1 MNKKIKALLASDNID
16 NQWLAISLMIGK
28 KVPLYDIVDILLEDF
43 DTLCDDIKVMGGTRK
58 FHNLIMSNHYPFKVR
73 FISHM
78 LGLIADTYFVYPKL
92 NLNIAIERYT
102 QLPITKKLPYRFSAN
117 ITNEGETKKLPYR
130 FSANITNEGE
140 TEIIAGTGTRN
151 NLESIQ
157 MKIHAELETWIYER
171 LNPKD

>member
-43 DTLCDDIKVMGGTRK
+43 DTLCDDIKVIGGTRK
-58 FHNLIMSNHYPFKVR
+58 FHNLIMYNHYTFKVK
-73 FISHM
+73 FISSL
-78 LGLIADTYFVYPKL
+78 LGLFADTYFVYPKL

-102 QLPITKKLPYRFSAN
+102 HLPNRFSAS
-117 ITNEGETKKLPYR
+117 IANE
-130 FSANITNEGE
+130 EGKA
-140 TEIIAGTGTRN
+140 EIIASTGTRN

>member
-16 NQWLAISLMIGK
+16 NQWLAVTLMLGK

-43 DTLCDDIKVMGGTRK
+43 DTLCDDIKIMGGTRK
-58 FHNLIMSNHYPFKVR
+58 FGKFHNLIMDNHYPFKVK
-73 FISHM
+73 FISSQ

-92 NLNIAIERYT
+92 NLNIAIEKFIYS
-102 QLPITKKLPYRFSAN
+102 PNRFSAS
-117 ITNEGETKKLPYR
+117 IANE
-130 FSANITNEGE
+130 EGKA
-140 TEIIAGTGTRN
+140 EIIVSLGTRN